1 MTSWMAWIRR
11 ATLIEQLEEELNKI
25 AEGVFE
31 EGALHG
37 VVLDLVQQIHN
48 LPGEDYSDQDCLRI
62 IHKLINDWSK
72 LEDQGLY

>member
-1 MTSWMAWIRR
+1 MNP
-11 ATLIEQLEEELNKI
+11 QLQEELNNI

-37 VVLDLVQQIHN
+37 VVLDLVQQIHD
-48 LPGEDYSDQDCLRI
+48 LPGEDYTDQECLWI

-72 LEDQGLY
+72 LED